1 MKRRTPHNPLD
12 SHSNRYKRLRAQ
24 VNALVAAAGG
34 PKNRHA
40 VKHAVYETLG
50 VHSRKYNVTVK
61 DADGKE
67 TVHKN
72 MATQVRMQAG
82 SPRKIYQEAKRNVS
96 GNRRSQ

>member
-1 MKRRTPHNPLD
+1 MRRTPHNTLE
-12 SHSNRYKRLRAQ
+12 SHSNRFKRLRAQ

-34 PKNRHA
+34 PKIRHA

-50 VHSRKYNVTVK
+50 VPSRRYSITVK
-61 DADGKE
+61 NEDGTE

-82 SPRKIYQEAKRNVS
+82 SPRKIYQDAKHHVS
-96 GNRRSQ
+96 DNR